1 MLIASDSGFDG
12 GRAVAVV
19 LTTERTPQQWMS
31 FSPGLGRARHLS
43 WGPGCDLGRVFINA
57 QMSGLMKGSDAGR
70 LKDGAA
76 RSAAGIRTLHNSGL
90 PSVEQAFV

>member
-1 MLIASDSGFDG
+1 LADLDENIIRRSLPFGVDTSIGAVETHANENLILRDFEICDYSD
-12 GRAVAVV
+12 R
-19 LTTERTPQQWMS
+19 L
-31 FSPGLGRARHLS
+31 
-43 WGPGCDLGRVFINA
+43 LGRVFINA
-57 QMSGLMKGSDAGR
+57 QMSGLVKGSDAGR